1 MTRVYIEDQPML
13 AREAFEKLK
22 TAPLQEQRFKF
33 YGNDVVGYHDIS
45 RAETDTHVYWAST
58 THIPKWN
65 PKTGI
70 YLKKDTDSGCTYD
83 KATKKFKF
91 WYGKQIMYG
100 KPDMYQD
107 MCNYFGA
114 GWFLK
119 ETHGLRS
126 STTNSVFA
134 KILLGK
140 ITNRYELIKSA
151 IKTNPM
157 LRNYDLDIN
166 KVDAYVSADKHHRI
180 QAIAD
185 CIDVAKDVNVL
196 LEVLSDPNNS
206 NISWELGALIRN
218 ARMLNRKIDFSWSNE
233 TINHKR
239 QEWSKEIDNI
249 REEWLPLL
257 SF

>member
-1 MTRVYIEDQPML
+1 MTRVYIEEHPMA
-13 AREAFEKLK
+13 ARDVLEALK

-58 THIPKWN
+58 THVPKWN

-83 KATKKFKF
+83 KTTKKFKF
-91 WYGKQIMYG
+91 WYGKQIMFG

-107 MCNYFGA
+107 MCKYFGA
-114 GWFLK
+114 EWFLN

-140 ITNRYELIKSA
+140 ITNRYELIRSV

-166 KVDAYVSADKHHRI
+166 KVHAYASASQHHRI

-185 CIDVAKDVNVL
+185 YIDVAKDVNVL
-196 LEVLSDPNNS
+196 LDTLSNPNN
-206 NISWELGALIRN
+206 NISWELGSLVRN
-218 ARMLNRKIDFSWSNE
+218 ARMLNRKVDFSWD
-233 TINHKR
+233 NHIIDVKR
-239 QEWSKEIDNI
+239 HEWSREIDDI

>member
-1 MTRVYIEDQPML
+1 MTRVYIEDHTMA
-13 AREAFEKLK
+13 ARKVFEELK

-33 YGNDVVGYHDIS
+33 YGNDVQGYHDIS

-58 THIPKWN
+58 THTPKWN
-65 PKTGI
+65 PKSGV
-70 YLKKDTDSGCTYD
+70 YLKKDTDSGCSYD
-83 KATKKFKF
+83 KTTKKFKF

-107 MCNYFGA
+107 MCKYFGA
-114 GWFLK
+114 EWFLS

-134 KILLGK
+134 KVLLGK
-140 ITNRYELIKSA
+140 ITNRDELIKSI

-157 LRNYDLDIN
+157 LRNYDLDII
-166 KVDAYVSADKHHRI
+166 KVHAYVSAGQHHRI

-185 CIDVAKDVNVL
+185 YIDVAKDVNVL
-196 LEVLSDPNNS
+196 LDVLSEPDN
-206 NISWELGALIRN
+206 NISWELGNLVRN
-218 ARMLNRKIDFSWSNE
+218 ARMLNRKVDFSWNND
-233 TINHKR
+233 TIDTKR
-239 QEWSKEIDNI
+239 QQWSREIDDI
-249 REEWLPLL
+249 RQEWLPLL

>member
-1 MTRVYIEDQPML
+1 MTRVYIEDQPTL
-13 AREAFEKLK
+13 AREILEELK

-33 YGNDVVGYHDIS
+33 YGNDISGYHDIS
-45 RAETDTHVYWAST
+45 RAETDTHVYWSST

-65 PKTGI
+65 PKSGI
-70 YLKKDTDSGCTYD
+70 YLRKDTDSGCTYD
-83 KATKKFKF
+83 KTTKKFKF

-107 MCNYFGA
+107 MCKYFGA
-114 GWFLK
+114 EWFLN

-140 ITNRYELIKSA
+140 ITNRYELVKSI

-157 LRNYDLDIN
+157 LRNYNLDIN
-166 KVDAYVSADKHHRI
+166 KVHTYVSAGQHHRI

-185 CIDVAKDVNVL
+185 YVDVAKDVNVL
-196 LEVLSDPNNS
+196 LDVLSNPGN
-206 NISWELGALIRN
+206 NISWELGALVRN
-218 ARMLNRKIDFSWSNE
+218 ARMLNRKVDFSWDNN
-233 TINHKR
+233 TIDVKR
-239 QEWSKEIDNI
+239 HEWSSEVDSI
-249 REEWLPLL
+249 RQEWLPLL

>member
-1 MTRVYIEDQPML
+1 MTRVYIEDHTMA
-13 AREAFEKLK
+13 ARKVFEELK

-33 YGNDVVGYHDIS
+33 YGNDISGYHDIS
-45 RAETDTHVYWAST
+45 RAETDTHVYWSST

-65 PKTGI
+65 TKSGI

-83 KATKKFKF
+83 KTTKKFKF

-107 MCNYFGA
+107 MCKYFGA
-114 GWFLK
+114 EWFLS

-134 KILLGK
+134 KVLLGK
-140 ITNRYELIKSA
+140 ITNRDELIKSI

-157 LRNYDLDIN
+157 LRNYDLDII
-166 KVDAYVSADKHHRI
+166 KVHAYVSAGQHHRI

-185 CIDVAKDVNVL
+185 YIDVAKDVNVL
-196 LEVLSDPNNS
+196 LDVLSEPDN
-206 NISWELGALIRN
+206 NISWELGNLVRN
-218 ARMLNRKIDFSWSNE
+218 ARMLNRKVDFSWNND
-233 TINHKR
+233 TIDTKR
-239 QEWSKEIDNI
+239 QQWSREIDDI
-249 REEWLPLL
+249 RQEWLPLL